1 MTRQTQCRSCAG
13 SDLVEVLDLGCM
25 PLAKALLTAEQL
37 SEPEETYPLN
47 LVFCPHCSLVQITET
62 VSPEKLF
69 REYLYFSSFS
79 DTMLNHA
86 RDLAEQFVAE
96 RRLHEASLVVEVAS
110 NDGYLLQ
117 YYKRAGIPVLGIE
130 PAANLA
136 RVAQDDHGIP
146 TVCDF
151 FSDNLAKQ
159 LRQEG
164 RTADVI

>member
-25 PLAKALLTAEQL
+25 PLANALLTAEQL

-79 DTMLNHA
+79 DTMLLHA
-86 RDLAEQFVAE
+86 EEIVTRMVRSRGLGSV
-96 RRLHEASLVVEVAS
+96 HLVVEVAS

-117 YYKRAGIPVLGIE
+117 YYKRAGVPVLGIE
-130 PAANLA
+130 PAANIA
-136 RVAQDDHGIP
+136 R
-146 TVCDF
+146 
-151 FSDNLAKQ
+151 
-159 LRQEG
+159 
-164 RTADVI
+164 